1 MLQAHAERE
10 NIQPPVYKTE
20 REGRFWYSV
29 VEFMGRRYSS
39 LLWDRVREQAEQ
51 NSALVCMHELQLADQ
66 TYFRENASFFVFPD
80 DK

>member
-10 NIQPPVYKTE
+10 NIQLPVYRTE
-20 REGRFWYSV
+20 REGRFWYSI

-39 LLWDRVREQAEQ
+39 LLWEREREQAEQ

-66 TYFRENASFFVFPD
+66 AYFHENASFFKIPTNE
-80 DK
+80 